1 MSSELPTKFICFHC
15 VGEDFLR
22 GEVARSSESRAC
34 SYCDRVAPV
43 FSVEQMADRVEAAF
57 EDHYEK
63 TPTDPDFLEE
73 MLQKDKESDYDW
85 DRHGEPVIHAIGEA
99 ADIPEE
105 AAADIQQELE
115 GRHATWGSDHGV
127 DGEDEFDADSNY
139 EERGADGRAWHRRW
153 DEFDLAI
160 KTQARH
166 FGHNAKELL
175 TGMFSDVDEISG
187 AGHPLVMEIGPDS
200 ELRTI
205 YRARVFQ
212 SDDELRA
219 ALRQPDRQLGP
230 PPSSLAPDGR
240 MNARGVSVFY
250 GATEADVAIAEV
262 RPPVGARV
270 VVAAFEIVRPLKVL
284 NLDNLR
290 FASVKGSI
298 FDPSFADLENRAA
311 FLRTLSER
319 LCAPVVPDR
328 EELEYVP
335 TQAIADF
342 LATEREP
349 PLDGI
354 VYPSTQIQSGGLNVV
369 LFHGSSRV
377 EELKVPDDVSL
388 VATTGFQ
395 DEDGIDPSYHVWE
408 DHSDASASQVGE
420 DAALRAGDSSDW
432 LWGVREPT
440 LKVVLDAV
448 VVHHINGVQVIS
460 ETYAVTGLKNITIE
474 TADNAGVSHP
484 DLDDLF

>member
-15 VGEDFLR
+15 VGEHFLR
-22 GEVARSSESRAC
+22 GEVARSSERRAC

-43 FSVEQMADRVEAAF
+43 FSVEEMADRVEAAF

-73 MLQKDKESDYDW
+73 MLLKDKESDYDW
-85 DRHGEPVIHAIGEA
+85 HRHGEPVIYAIGAA

-153 DEFDLAI
+153 HEFDLAI

-187 AGHPLVMEIGPDS
+187 AGHPLAIEIGPDS

-270 VVAAFEIVRPLKVL
+270 VVAAFEIVRPLKLL

-290 FASVKGSI
+290 FASVEGSI

-377 EELKVPDDVSL
+377 EELRVPDDVSL

-395 DEDGIDPSYHVWE
+395 GEDGIHPSYHVWE
-408 DHSDASASQVGE
+408 DHSDASASQVDE
-420 DAALRAGDSSDW
+420 DAALRAGDPTDW
-432 LWGVREPT
+432 LWGAREPT

-448 VVHHINGVQVIS
+448 VVHHINGVKVIS
-460 ETYAVTGLKNITIE
+460 KTHAVTGLKDITIE
-474 TADNAGVSHP
+474 TAGNAGVSHP

>member
-15 VGEDFLR
+15 VGEHFLR
-22 GEVARSSESRAC
+22 DEVARSSERRGC
-34 SYCDRVAPV
+34 SYCDGVAPV
-43 FSVEQMADRVEAAF
+43 ISVEGMADRVEAAF
-57 EDHYEK
+57 KDHYEK

-73 MLQKDKESDYDW
+73 MLWKDKESDYDW
-85 DRHGEPVIHAIGEA
+85 HRHGEPVIYAIGAA
-99 ADIPEE
+99 ADIPED
-105 AAADIQQELE
+105 AAADIQEELE
-115 GRHATWGSDHGV
+115 RRHRTWGSDHGV
-127 DGEDEFDADSNY
+127 DGEDEFDADSHY
-139 EERGADGRAWHRRW
+139 EERGADGWSWHLRW
-153 DEFDLAI
+153 HEFDQAI

-175 TGMFSDVDEISG
+175 AGMFSDVDEISG

-212 SDDELRA
+212 SDDELQA
-219 ALRQPDRQLGP
+219 ALRQPDQQLGP

-240 MNARGVSVFY
+240 MNARGISVFY
-250 GATEADVAIAEV
+250 GATVADVAVAEV

-298 FDPSFADLENRAA
+298 FDPSFAILENKAA

-377 EELKVPDDVSL
+377 EELRVPDDVTL
-388 VATTGFQ
+388 VATTEFQ
-395 DEDGIDPSYHVWE
+395 DEDGIHPSYHVWE
-408 DHSDASASQVGE
+408 DHSDGSARHVRE
-420 DAALRAGDSSDW
+420 DAALRAGYPTDW
-432 LWGVREPT
+432 LWGAREPT

-448 VVHHINGVQVIS
+448 VVHHITGVKVVS
-460 ETYAVTGLKNITIE
+460 ETHAVTGLEDITME
-474 TADNAGVSHP
+474 TAGNVGASPP